1 MKLSKHFVVGLA
13 ILMLAA
19 LIVPVA
25 AQDGPQGGVIIEA
38 NPGGDPTT
46 LDPLLSSDAT
56 TADLQGFM
64 FPGFVAVD
72 PSNAQYVQEGP
83 GSIVKSYDISDD
95 GLVYTFHLRDDM
107 YWNDGVQITADDS
120 MFVWDALNSGLI
132 DSPLLFYLDQV
143 AGVEKVDDFTIQ
155 VTFNEADCDSVANV
169 GFLAPYPSHIA
180 PEDLSTMPDQPYALN
195 PNVTS
200 GPFKFGEFRPGEAIT
215 LVADQ
220 TYGDAEL
227 GYVNPDG
234 FVLLS
239 VPDLTVNVERFL
251 AGELNVIQNPQEAL
265 RGDIYAAEE
274 AGEVQVYKYAGD
286 TWDYLAFN
294 LADPENPQDGMDA
307 DGNLIDQGMH
317 PLFGNTEV
325 GKDVRR
331 ALNLAL
337 DVNDVIERSTFGEA
351 TRMTS
356 HLVPGSWAYATDLPF
371 VPYDPELAAQMLD
384 EAGWPNSDPADPTS
398 VRVCQGCGTTE
409 DGTEF
414 RFDMMTNEENARRTA
429 IITIAQE
436 NWSKIGVKAEIQTIE
451 FYTMLD
457 IIDAETW
464 DAYVLGWRAGYPDRP
479 DATQI
484 LTPAGD
490 VVGGG
495 SNQGSYAS
503 PEFIRLNE
511 EARLVPGCDINER
524 IALYQQAQ
532 AVIQED
538 TPYIFLFAR
547 DGMYAAQAEVEGFAP
562 YPARIYWNIDTWSVR
577 TVD

>member
-13 ILMLAA
+13 VLMLAA

-25 AQDGPQGGVIIEA
+25 AQDGPQGGIIIDA

-56 TADLQGFM
+56 TADLQSLM

-72 PSNAQYVQEGP
+72 PSNAQYVQQGP
-83 GSIVKSYDISDD
+83 GAIVKSYDISDD

-143 AGVEKVDDFTIQ
+143 GNVEKIDDFTIQ
-155 VTFNEADCDSVANV
+155 VTFPEADCDSISNV

-180 PEDLSTMPDQPYALN
+180 PEDLSTMPDQPFALN
-195 PNVTS
+195 PDVTS

-227 GYVNPDG
+227 GFVNPDG

-265 RGDIYAAEE
+265 RGEIYAAEE

-286 TWDYLAFN
+286 SWDYLAFN

-317 PLFGNTEV
+317 PLFGSTEV

-337 DVNDVIERSTFGEA
+337 NVDDVIDRATFGEA

-356 HLVPGSWAYATDLPF
+356 HLTPGSWAYADDLPF
-371 VPYDPELAAQMLD
+371 VPYDPDLAAQMLD
-384 EAGWPNSDPADPTS
+384 EAGWPNSDPNDPTS
-398 VRVCQGCGTTE
+398 VRVCQGCATAE

-414 RFDMMTNEENARRTA
+414 RFNLMTNEENARRTA

-436 NWSKIGVKAEIQTIE
+436 NWAKIGVIAEIQTIE

-457 IIDAETW
+457 IMDTETW

-524 IALYQQAQ
+524 IDLYKQAQ
-532 AVIQED
+532 AVIQAD

-547 DGMYAAQAEVEGFAP
+547 DGMYAAQADVEGFAP
-562 YPARIYWNIDTWSVR
+562 YPARIYWNIDAWSVK
-577 TVD
+577 TP